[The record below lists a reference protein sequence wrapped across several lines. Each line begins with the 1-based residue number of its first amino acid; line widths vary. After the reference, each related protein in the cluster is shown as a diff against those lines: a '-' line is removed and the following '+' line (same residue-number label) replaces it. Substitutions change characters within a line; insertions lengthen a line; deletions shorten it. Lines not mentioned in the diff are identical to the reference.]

1 MSPLFVVNFKSY
13 VSLEEE
19 LRVAK
24 TMEKYTSDLFDT
36 LIAVPPSHIYPLSR
50 ELEIPVLGQHV
61 DPVKSGA
68 YTGHITPGSLKEVG
82 AKGTLINHS
91 ERRLKLADIA
101 QSLELCKEE
110 GLLTICCS
118 NNVATSKAL
127 AALSPDYV
135 AIEPPELIG
144 GDIAVSK
151 AKPEIVENSVRG
163 VKKIDARVGVLCG
176 AGIKTGGDI
185 SKALAL
191 GAEGVLLASGVVKA
205 KDLRGALEDLTSGFN
220 L

>member
-13 VSLEEE
+13 VGLEEE
-19 LRVAK
+19 LRIAK
-24 TMEKYTSDLFDT
+24 TIEKYTSDLFDT
-36 LIAVPPSHIYPLSR
+36 LIAGPPSHIYLLSK

-61 DPVKSGA
+61 DPIESGA
-68 YTGHITPGSLKEVG
+68 YTGHITPRSIKEVG

-101 QSLELCKEE
+101 QALEICKKEE
-110 GLLTICCS
+110 LLTICCS
-118 NNVATSKAL
+118 NNVETSKAL

-144 GDIAVSK
+144 GDVAVST
-151 AKPEIVENSVRG
+151 AKPEIVENSVRE
-163 VKKIDARVGVLCG
+163 VKRIDARVGVLCG
-176 AGIKTGGDI
+176 AGIKTGEDV
-185 SKALAL
+185 SKALDL

-205 KDLRGALEDLTSGFN
+205 KELNAALSDLTSGFN

>member
-1 MSPLFVVNFKSY
+1 LNPLFVVNFKTY
-13 VSLEEE
+13 VPLEEE
-19 LRVAK
+19 LKVAK
-24 TMEKYTSDLFDT
+24 AIESHTSDLFDS
-36 LIAVPPSHIYPLSR
+36 LVAVPPSHIYPLSR
-50 ELEIPVLGQHV
+50 GVSISVLAQHV
-61 DPVKSGA
+61 DPVGSGA
-68 YTGHITPGSLKEVG
+68 FTGCVTPRAVKEVG
-82 AKGTLINHS
+82 AEGTLLNHS
-91 ERRLKLADIA
+91 EKRLKLADIA
-101 QSLELCKEE
+101 KALELCKEE

-144 GDIAVSK
+144 GDVAVST
-151 AKPEIVENSVRG
+151 AQPEIVTKSVRE

-176 AGIKTGGDI
+176 AGIKTGEDV
-185 SKALAL
+185 SKALDL

-205 KDLRGALEDLTSGFN
+205 KDLDGALDDLISGFR